1 MKEHLVITLSIVQEQ
16 CCRSVIRDKLCNSGI
31 KMGKEQGACERP
43 FFHGDPWE
51 TKISK
56 MCCDCCELGLTA
68 ASRGLSCEL
77 HGLSLPRQ
85 CSYAA
90 KVCCGNSTTHESKP
104 TAAATEK
111 PEVTTT
117 KPPERT
123 NTCRDPGHTLHTVMS
138 DSLCASVLLSDSNC
152 SQLCVGDGKCG
163 CHDGFQLRQDGV
175 SCEDVNECLT
185 NSHNCISGQVC
196 INTEGS
202 FRCQRETSCGTGYE
216 LTDHNVCQDI
226 DECALGTHNCGADF
240 VCTNTEGSFRCKPKE
255 KCGDGYI
262 QDAVG
267 SCIDINE
274 CVVHTNPC
282 QPGQTCINSVGSYTC
297 RSNTVTCGRGYHL
310 TEDGSRCEDV
320 DECRTGNV
328 CGDHGCV
335 NLLGSYRCEC
345 KTGFSFNSITK
356 LCDDIDECAAGT
368 HTCSVSQSCFNV
380 LGGYRCLSFECPP
393 NFRQA
398 AKGRTRPGADAS
410 ATIRCMKHCQPHDAN
425 CVHHPVNMVTHTAIS
440 LPTFRDFTEPEEI
453 VFLRTTVPA
462 DPAPPPDAT
471 EVFFVVLGAEHQAF
485 FDMVRRAYNGMVM
498 GVIRQVKPIIGPKE
512 LVLEVSMNYVKSGII
527 FQRSVIMVHVF
538 ISEFSF

>member
-1 MKEHLVITLSIVQEQ
+1 CCLDGRARALEGHDCGILPFVPTHICSIVQEQ

-104 TAAATEK
+104 TAAGETPK
-111 PEVTTT
+111 QRCVL
-117 KPPERT
+117 
-123 NTCRDPGHTLHTVMS
+123 G
-138 DSLCASVLLSDSNC
+138 SLCFNKLIFLVLSVSL
-152 SQLCVGDGKCG
+152 
-163 CHDGFQLRQDGV
+163 
-175 SCEDVNECLT
+175 DVNECLT

-310 TEDGSRCEDV
+310 TEDGSRCEGRFCCLTKKMFIPLICPLADV

-356 LCDDIDECAAGT
+356 LCDGTTQSHTLFIRARNYIDECAAGT

-393 NFRQA
+393 NF
-398 AKGRTRPGADAS
+398 RPGADAS